1 MERVI
6 ICPNCGSEHHC
17 FEEMQEDY
25 SSFMCFQCGFMS
37 DSRFNEEY
45 DSDAS
50 KNMAIVM
57 NQMKHFDDERKI
69 WWYPSVVNMGKLGMV
84 YPEPI
89 EVDEENGKVLE
100 WVWKYAK
107 VVPVEE
113 GDTDAEGYESK
124 LDVDNAMT
132 SDKNDFLSAIK
143 EMGIT
148 KDLRVEK
155 S

>member
-1 MERVI
+1 MERVVK
-6 ICPNCGSEHHC
+6 CGNCGDNNNC
-17 FEEMQEDY
+17 FEEVQEF
-25 SSFMCFQCGFMS
+25 SSYMCFQCGFMS
-37 DSRFNEEY
+37 DARFNEEY
-45 DSDAS
+45 DSDTS
-50 KNMAIVM
+50 KDMAIVM
-57 NQMKHFDDERKI
+57 NQMKKFDDERQI
-69 WWYPSVVNMGKLGMV
+69 WWYPSVVNMGKLGMI

-89 EVDEENGKVLE
+89 EVDEENGKVKD

-132 SDKNDFLSAIK
+132 SDKNDFLSAIR

-148 KDLRVEK
+148 KELKVEK

>member
-37 DSRFNEEY
+37 DSRFN
-45 DSDAS
+45 
-50 KNMAIVM
+50 
-57 NQMKHFDDERKI
+57 
-69 WWYPSVVNMGKLGMV
+69 
-84 YPEPI
+84 
-89 EVDEENGKVLE
+89 
-100 WVWKYAK
+100 
-107 VVPVEE
+107 
-113 GDTDAEGYESK
+113 DTDAEGYESK

>member
-1 MERVI
+1 
-6 ICPNCGSEHHC
+6 
-17 FEEMQEDY
+17 MQDL
-25 SSFMCFQCGFMS
+25 MKNMTV
-37 DSRFNEEY
+37 DT
-45 DSDAS
+45 S
-50 KNMAIVM
+50 KDMAIVM
-57 NQMKHFDDERKI
+57 NQMKKFDDERQI
-69 WWYPSVVNMGKLGMV
+69 WWYPSVVNMGKLGMI

-89 EVDEENGKVLE
+89 EVDEENGKVKD

-132 SDKNDFLSAIK
+132 SDKNDFLSAIR

-148 KDLRVEK
+148 KDLKVEK